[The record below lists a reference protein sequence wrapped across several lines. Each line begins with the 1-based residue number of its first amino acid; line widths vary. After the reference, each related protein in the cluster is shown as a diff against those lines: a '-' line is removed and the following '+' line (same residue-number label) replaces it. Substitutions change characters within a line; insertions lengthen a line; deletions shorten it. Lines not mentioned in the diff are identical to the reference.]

1 MKVIKMKTGLY
12 AIIAASAIFAGCAS
26 TPDFMCTASRNVTLL
41 PGAMLLDVRTQ
52 EEYDKKHLE
61 GAILIPHDKVK
72 NHIAGFTAD
81 KDALIYVY
89 CGSGRRAEKAVKD
102 LNSIGYRNVINL
114 CGITAALMMVVMM
127 LGSMEPVRT
136 TAAP

>member
-1 MKVIKMKTGLY
+1 M
-12 AIIAASAIFAGCAS
+12 
-26 TPDFMCTASRNVTLL
+26 TLL
-41 PGAMLLDVRTQ
+41 PGAKLIDVRTQ
-52 EEYDKKHLE
+52 KEYDKKHLD
-61 GAILIPHDKVK
+61 GAILIPHDIVK

-114 CGITAALMMVVMM
+114 CGIIAAEAALKK
-127 LGSMEPVRT
+127 
-136 TAAP
+136 